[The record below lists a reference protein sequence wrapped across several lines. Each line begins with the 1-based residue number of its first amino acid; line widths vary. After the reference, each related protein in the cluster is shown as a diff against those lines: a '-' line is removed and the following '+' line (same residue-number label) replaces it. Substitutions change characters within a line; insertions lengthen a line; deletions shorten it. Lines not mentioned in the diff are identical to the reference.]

1 MTYSRKAGY
10 TLLAF
15 AVMVV
20 LFFIAVPQSAWTQSP
35 ELIQAAK
42 KEGEVVVFGSLE
54 NDVAS
59 AINNGFEGKYGIKT
73 RYFRGS
79 STVIIDRITTEHRTG
94 KMSSDV
100 VYTTSEP
107 MKFINKE
114 KGLLVRYVSPSWK
127 SYDEKLI
134 DDFFGP
140 NYRSVIIGFVF
151 NKSML
156 KPADAP
162 KSYEDIVNPK
172 WKGKIA
178 MGNPTLHDTTI
189 DWLSSLHL
197 VFGSTQKA
205 NDWIKRLAAL
215 EPLLLDSMVP
225 VGERVA
231 SGEVPLGVAYVK
243 YVHLWSRKGA
253 PMDYV
258 KGLPVYLGDGNYIG
272 LTTKAP
278 HPNAARLYIDY
289 FLGQESSEIMA
300 NVGEFVNRTAGLS
313 ADRRSGAGGRQVCP
327 GDDHDGGGICQEK
340 RRVPTN
346 LFALMVLIGKKIIGL
361 NVAGNAVTK
370 TNGGKAWPG

>member
-1 MTYSRKAGY
+1 MTYSRMASY
-10 TLLAF
+10 ALLAF
-15 AVMVV
+15 PMMVV
-20 LFFIAVPQSAWTQSP
+20 LLSSAVPQNGWTQSS
-35 ELIQAAK
+35 ELLQAAK

-79 STVIIDRITTEHRTG
+79 STVIIDRVTTEHRTG

-114 KGLLVRYVSPSWK
+114 KGLLARYVSPSWK
-127 SYDEKLI
+127 NYDEKLI

-140 NYRSVIIGFVF
+140 NYRSVIIGFVY
-151 NKSML
+151 NKTMV
-156 KPADAP
+156 KPEEAP
-162 KSYEDIVNPK
+162 RSYEDIVNPK

-205 NDWIKRLAAL
+205 NDWIRRLAAL

-225 VGERVA
+225 VGERIA

-243 YVHLWSRKGA
+243 YVYLWSRKGA

-278 HPNAARLYIDY
+278 HPNAARLYVDY

-300 NVGEFVNRTAGLS
+300 NVGEFVNR
-313 ADRRSGAGGRQVCP
+313 
-327 GDDHDGGGICQEK
+327 
-340 RRVPTN
+340 RRVYPPIDGAEQVASKFVQVMTMTVDEY
-346 LFALMVLIGKKIIGL
+346 AKKKEEYRQIFRR
-361 NVAGNAVTK
+361 
-370 TNGGKAWPG
+370 

>member
-1 MTYSRKAGY
+1 MNYLRRAYFGIVQLFL
-10 TLLAF
+10 LLASL
-15 AVMVV
+15 AT
-20 LFFIAVPQSAWTQSP
+20 FFEPASAQNP
-35 ELIQAAK
+35 DLLQAAK

-54 NDVAS
+54 NDVAA
-59 AINNGFEGKYGIKT
+59 AINKGFEAKHGIKT
-73 RYFRGS
+73 NYFRGS

-94 KMSSDV
+94 RMSSDTV
-100 VYTTSEP
+100 FTTAEP

-114 KGLLVRYVSPSWK
+114 KGLLTRYVSPSAK
-127 SYDEKLI
+127 NYDKKLI

-140 NYRSVIIGFVF
+140 NYRSVIVGFIY
-151 NKSML
+151 NKNMI
-156 KPADAP
+156 KPEDAP
-162 KSYEDIVNPK
+162 KSYDDIVSPK

-231 SGEVPLGVAYVK
+231 SGEMPLGVAYVK

-253 PMDYV
+253 PVDYV

-272 LTTKAP
+272 LPAKAP
-278 HPNAARLYIDY
+278 HPNAAKLYIDY

-300 NVGEFVNRTAGLS
+300 NVGEFVNRSGIYPPIEG
-313 ADRRSGAGGRQVCP
+313 ADY
-327 GDDHDGGGICQEK
+327 
-340 RRVPTN
+340 
-346 LFALMVLIGKKIIGL
+346 
-361 NVAGNAVTK
+361 VAGKFVQVISMTADEYSK
-370 TNGGKAWPG
+370 KKEEFRQIFRR

>member
-1 MTYSRKAGY
+1 MGYSRKSSGGVLPV
-10 TLLAF
+10 TLTAI
-15 AVMVV
+15 
-20 LFFIAVPQSAWTQSP
+20 LFFAADAKMLSAQSSD
-35 ELIQAAK
+35 LVQAAK

-59 AINNGFEGKYGIKT
+59 AVNNAFEAKYGIKT

-79 STVIIDRITTEHRTG
+79 STVMIDRITTEHRTG
-94 KMSSDV
+94 KISSDI

-107 MKFINKE
+107 MKFINKQ
-114 KGLLVRYVSPSWK
+114 KGLLERYVSPSAK
-127 SYDEKLI
+127 SYDKNLI

-140 NYRSVIIGFVF
+140 NYRSLIIGFVY
-151 NKSML
+151 NKSL
-156 KPADAP
+156 VKPEEAP
-162 KSYEDIVNPK
+162 KSYEDVVNPK

-178 MGNPTLHDTTI
+178 MGNPSLHDTTI

-205 NDWIKRLAAL
+205 TDWIKRLAAL
-215 EPLLLDSMVP
+215 QPLLLDSMVP
-225 VGERVA
+225 VGERIA

-258 KGLPVYLGDGNYIG
+258 KGLPAYLGDGNYIG
-272 LTTKAP
+272 VTAKAP

-300 NVGEFVNRTAGLS
+300 KVGEFVNRRGIYPPI
-313 ADRRSGAGGRQVCP
+313 DGAE
-327 GDDHDGGGICQEK
+327 H
-340 RRVPTN
+340 
-346 LFALMVLIGKKIIGL
+346 
-361 NVAGNAVTK
+361 VAGKFVQVISMTPDEYSK
-370 TNGGKAWPG
+370 KKEEYRQIFQR

>member
-1 MTYSRKAGY
+1 MKSFRTASFGLTRLF
-10 TLLAF
+10 LLMALLTIF
-15 AVMVV
+15 AE
-20 LFFIAVPQSAWTQSP
+20 SASAQNP
-35 ELIQAAK
+35 DLIPAAK

-54 NDVAS
+54 NDVAA
-59 AINNGFEGKYGIKT
+59 AINKGFEAKHGIKT
-73 RYFRGS
+73 NYFRGS

-94 KMSSDV
+94 KMTSDV
-100 VYTTSEP
+100 VYTTAEP

-114 KGLLVRYVSPSWK
+114 KGLLARYVSPSVK
-127 SYDEKLI
+127 DYDKKLI

-140 NYRSVIIGFVF
+140 NYRSVIIGFVY
-151 NKSML
+151 NKSMI
-156 KPADAP
+156 KPEEAP

-178 MGNPTLHDTTI
+178 MGNPSLHDTTI
-189 DWLSSLHL
+189 DWLSSLHF

-215 EPLLLDSMVP
+215 EPLMLDSMVP
-225 VGERVA
+225 VGERIA

-243 YVHLWSRKGA
+243 YVHLWNRKGA

-272 LTTKAP
+272 LTAKAP

-300 NVGEFVNRTAGLS
+300 NVGEFVNRPGIYPPIAGADHVASKFVQMVSMTAEEYS
-313 ADRRSGAGGRQVCP
+313 KKKEEYRQIFRR
-327 GDDHDGGGICQEK
+327 
-340 RRVPTN
+340 
-346 LFALMVLIGKKIIGL
+346 
-361 NVAGNAVTK
+361 
-370 TNGGKAWPG
+370 

>member
-1 MTYSRKAGY
+1 MKACREVTSGIAELFFLLM
-10 TLLAF
+10 LLA
-15 AVMVV
+15 
-20 LFFIAVPQSAWTQSP
+20 LSAQPICAQNSD
-35 ELIQAAK
+35 LLQAAK
-42 KEGEVVVFGSLE
+42 KEGEVIVFGSLE
-54 NDVAS
+54 NDVAA
-59 AINNGFEGKYGIKT
+59 AIHKGFEAKYGIKT
-73 RYFRGS
+73 NYFRGS

-94 KMSSDV
+94 RMSSDTV
-100 VYTTSEP
+100 FTTAEP

-114 KGLLVRYVSPSWK
+114 KGLLTRYVSPSAK
-127 SYDEKLI
+127 NYDKKLI

-140 NYRSVIIGFVF
+140 NYRSVIIGFVY
-151 NKSML
+151 NKSMI
-156 KPADAP
+156 KPEDAP
-162 KSYEDIVNPK
+162 KSYDDIVSPK

-197 VFGSTQKA
+197 VFGATQKA

-243 YVHLWSRKGA
+243 YVNLWSRKGA

-272 LTTKAP
+272 LTAKAP
-278 HPNAARLYIDY
+278 HPNAAKLYIDY

-300 NVGEFVNRTAGLS
+300 SVGEFVNRTGIYPPIDG
-313 ADRRSGAGGRQVCP
+313 AD
-327 GDDHDGGGICQEK
+327 H
-340 RRVPTN
+340 
-346 LFALMVLIGKKIIGL
+346 
-361 NVAGNAVTK
+361 VAGKFVQVISMTADEYSK
-370 TNGGKAWPG
+370 KKEEFRQIFRR